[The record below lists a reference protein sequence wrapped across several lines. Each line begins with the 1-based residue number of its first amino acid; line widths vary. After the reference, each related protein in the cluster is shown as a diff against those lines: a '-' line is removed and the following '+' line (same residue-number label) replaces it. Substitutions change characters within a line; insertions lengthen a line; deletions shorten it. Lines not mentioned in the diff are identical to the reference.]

1 MRIIIST
8 QAIMSINGG
17 NIYEYIHYTAIDKES
32 SLIYMTLYV
41 GVGWI
46 DTFKNN
52 TENHITMQ

>member
-1 MRIIIST
+1 
-8 QAIMSINGG
+8 MSINGG